1 MHVLSHKTL
10 LFSAVT
16 TTRYA
21 FIPAIKRSLHAT
33 QICTSVTPLTSTSYL
48 IMLAHDIKG
57 ITFRTAL
64 LLAPAHIQAA
74 FEDLQGGK
82 TSQPLGNQMSQC
94 SSPQEKK
101 KSRYSGNSPII
112 TFMTTLLVLH
122 FSHGLNAT
130 VLRSRIFCCFKAE
143 MNRRLT
149 DKNILKMSRTLY
161 LRTFMPR

>member
-10 LFSAVT
+10 FFSAVT
-16 TTRYA
+16 TTRCA
-21 FIPAIKRSLHAT
+21 FLPAIKRSLHAT

-64 LLAPAHIQAA
+64 LLAPAHIQTAL
-74 FEDLQGGK
+74 EDLQGGK

-94 SSPQEKK
+94 SSPSQEKK
-101 KSRYSGNSPII
+101 KSRYSGNSPVI
-112 TFMTTLLVLH
+112 TFMTTLLFLH

-130 VLRSRIFCCFKAE
+130 LFCIAESSVVLKQ
-143 MNRRLT
+143 
-149 DKNILKMSRTLY
+149 K
-161 LRTFMPR
+161 